1 MPVFKSQQK
10 FNYMP
15 RHCIKLYKHITG
27 CALKTFHFFALS
39 RSLLFLLVTVIVRA
53 FMTAVKTDDGTQ
65 RRATEILPGLSS
77 RTRQNG
83 PFVVRGPTECPTSHS
98 LVAISLPG
106 IVLRFS
112 YPTLTGILLWAYV
125 CRTGHTAHGTWR
137 NWFRQFSH
145 LPAFKTEIETD
156 FCQLK
161 LYLNM
166 LCLSLGARCSVIPL
180 HGIIIWGIVFSTTQ
194 LVFMVAFRVVPSRL
208 VVILTK
214 LSQFLC
220 S

>member
-1 MPVFKSQQK
+1 MTVHSEQQQK
-10 FNYMP
+10 YYQVSHPAPGRM
-15 RHCIKLYKHITG
+15 
-27 CALKTFHFFALS
+27 
-39 RSLLFLLVTVIVRA
+39 VR
-53 FMTAVKTDDGTQ
+53 
-65 RRATEILPGLSS
+65 LWSW
-77 RTRQNG
+77 
-83 PFVVRGPTECPTSHS
+83 PTECPTSHS

-125 CRTGHTAHGTWR
+125 CRTGHMPHGTWR

-156 FCQLK
+156 FCQQK

-194 LVFMVAFRVVPSRL
+194 LVFMVAFRLVPSRL